1 MEQTKWIDTL
11 SRPALRL
18 GELSAIALV
27 LGGFLSVS
35 GASHAAWEVLPS
47 FSVESTA
54 QDNVRLRPED
64 KEDGFFHSG
73 TVQARIANRTEVID
87 TSAIIGGTV
96 SRISGVDTIAKK
108 TRATMYSQ
116 LSSRRRFERA
126 TIGLN
131 GSFRRDDLFRSLEII
146 DLPDGPDQPPDPD
159 GGSLIPEPGV
169 DDELLTDADPD
180 VNSITVQVL
189 RNQLRVGPMVNYTID
204 SRTSVNLGYNFAER
218 TYDNDEGLS
227 GLQDSR
233 THSVGLGLRRELS
246 PVQSGTVRVAYSRNQ
261 PDEGI
266 DTNVATAT
274 IGWTADLSEIT
285 RVELN
290 VGGRRLDNDL
300 GNAWGTVG
308 SARIDRRLYNGSVFA
323 LVERSVIPS
332 GFGVMVEN
340 DRVELGVK
348 GRFTRRLRWSVTAQA
363 FSTDNSQ
370 PGARGNQQT
379 QDFFRVRPRIRWQAT
394 ETVSISGAYTYT
406 WVDRERFE
414 GTASRNALTV
424 ALAYSP
430 QRRL

>member
-1 MEQTKWIDTL
+1 MEHTKRNDTY

-18 GELSAIALV
+18 GERTRALLV
-27 LGGFLSVS
+27 VVGFLGVC
-35 GASHAAWEVLPS
+35 GTSHAAWEVLPS
-47 FSVESTA
+47 FSVDATA
-54 QDNVRLRPED
+54 QDNVRLRPDD
-64 KEDGFFHSG
+64 KEDGFITSG
-73 TVQARIANRTEVID
+73 TAQALITNRTPVSEV
-87 TSAIIGGTV
+87 SAIIGGTV
-96 SRISGVDTIAKK
+96 SRIAGVDSIAKK
-108 TRATMYSQ
+108 TRATAFSQ
-116 LSSRRRFERA
+116 FTTRRRFERA

-146 DLPDGPDQPPDPD
+146 DLPDGLDQPPDPD

-180 VNSITVQVL
+180 VNSTTVQVL
-189 RNQLRVGPMVNYTID
+189 RNQLRVGPMVNYRID
-204 SRTSVNLGYNFAER
+204 SLTSVNLGYNFAER

-246 PVQSGTVRVAYSRNQ
+246 PVQSGTVRVAYARNQ

-274 IGWTADLSEIT
+274 IGWAADLSAIT
-285 RVELN
+285 RVEVN

-308 SARIDRRLYNGSVFA
+308 NVRVDRRLYNGSVFA

-340 DRVELGVK
+340 DRVELGVR
-348 GRFTRRLRWSVTAQA
+348 GRFTRRLRWAVTAQA

-370 PGARGNQQT
+370 PGARGEQQT

-406 WVDRERFE
+406 WVDRERFD
-414 GTASRNALTV
+414 GTASRNALTLS
-424 ALAYSP
+424 LAYSP
-430 QRRL
+430 RSAL